1 MASSRIPRVV
11 RAGVPMRMPLGS
23 IGLRVSNGIRFL
35 LTVIPAR
42 PRAASAILPVR
53 PFEVMSIRI
62 RWLSVPPETEA
73 EARRGSA
80 PRPAPWRWRSTWA
93 A

>member
-1 MASSRIPRVV
+1 MASSRRPRVV

-23 IGLRVSNGIRFL
+23 IGLRLSNGIRFL

-53 PFEVMSIRI
+53 PLEVMSIRI
-62 RWLSVPPETEA
+62 RWLSVPPETRRKP
-73 EARRGSA
+73 ARVISSA
-80 PRPAPWRWRSTWA
+80 RTLALAITWA